1 MDKDTGYEYTDGYND
16 GYSDGR
22 EELEEGMAALK
33 DHIRVIEAD
42 NREYSIELFILREQ
56 IAKMEDSK

>member
-1 MDKDTGYEYTDGYND
+1 MNEDTGHAYTDGYND

-22 EELEEGMAALK
+22 EELKEENAALK

-42 NREYSIELFILREQ
+42 NRDYSIELFILREQ
-56 IAKMEDSK
+56 IAKMENSK

>member
-1 MDKDTGYEYTDGYND
+1 MNEDTGHEYTDGYND
-16 GYSDGR
+16 GLSDGR
-22 EELEEGMAALK
+22 EELKEENAALK

-42 NREYSIELFILREQ
+42 NRDYSIELFILREL

>member
-22 EELEEGMAALK
+22 DELEEGMAALK
-33 DHIRVIEAD
+33 DHIRAIEAD
-42 NREYSIELFILREQ
+42 NRAYSIELFILREQ
-56 IAKMEDSK
+56 IAKMENSK

>member
-1 MDKDTGYEYTDGYND
+1 MNEDTGHDYTDGYND

-22 EELEEGMAALK
+22 EELEEEIAALK
-33 DHIRVIEAD
+33 DHIQAIEAD

-56 IAKMEDSK
+56 IAKMENSK